1 MSQATSRSPGTR
13 LPEGVVT
20 FLFTDIEGSTKLLQR
35 LGDTYG
41 TVLSDHRALLRAA
54 FSRYNGCEVD
64 TQGDAFFVAFQNASE
79 AAAAAVEAQRALKE
93 QKWPEDVQVL
103 VRMGIH
109 TGEPVLIDESYVG
122 IDLHRAAR
130 ICSASHG
137 GQVVVSEVTR
147 RELSADHFDFKG
159 LGAHR
164 LKDLQDPERI
174 SQIVVRDL
182 PQDFPPLRSLQPPTN
197 VPHHVSTLVGRK
209 VEKEELHEL
218 LLDDD
223 VRLVTVTGPGG
234 TGKTRVSSAAAL
246 EALPFFIDGVFFVDV
261 TPVTTPELLPPAIAD
276 GLGGVPLPGDRSA
289 VDALVEYIAGKHL
302 LLLLDNFE
310 QIVSAAG
317 VVAGLLQRC
326 PRLTVLV
333 TTRIPLSIGGER
345 EYPLQ
350 PLDVPQRPTRA
361 AVLAS
366 EAGELF
372 ARRAAAAKPGFEITD
387 ANASSVTEVCR
398 LLDGL
403 PLALEL
409 AAARLKL
416 LPVDSLVARLGDR
429 FKLLT
434 GGARDA
440 PERHRTLRATID
452 WSYDLLTESE
462 SRFFRALAIFHG
474 GASLDA
480 IETVIEADV
489 DAIDA
494 LTSLVN
500 HSLIRQRETADGEIR
515 FTMLQTIHDYAL
527 ELLEKD
533 ARATELRERHAH
545 YFVRIMVNA
554 KENNVDHADLGAK
567 NVDNFRFA
575 LSWLSE
581 RADSGSLGDAWNLVK
596 LCGLLGRYWYTHAG
610 TVEGSRWLE
619 RALAAVPETPHPD
632 RALGMH
638 QLGVLKEQQRLFDD
652 ASRLFYE
659 ALEDYQGLGDL
670 AGEATCLNSL
680 GVVARG
686 LMDIDA
692 AEEFFL
698 RCVEIRRKIDD
709 PRMSS
714 AIGNLGIAALDR
726 GEVDRAIKLFKESL
740 ELDMAQDDD
749 WGVAINKNNLGVA
762 YLEGGDIESAEPLIL
777 EGLRLCFELEEYDGV
792 AESLEASAGV
802 ASAKGDAKRSGR
814 LLGAAETL
822 RGSMSTPITMADER
836 RVARWTVSS
845 HLAIGEEAYEA
856 SLQEGSAMTLEQAV
870 DYAIGRQQQWPFE
883 PIEGRS

>member
-1 MSQATSRSPGTR
+1 M
-13 LPEGVVT
+13 T
-20 FLFTDIEGSTKLLQR
+20 FLFTDVEGSTKLLQR

-64 TQGDAFFVAFQNASE
+64 TQGDAFFVAFRNASE
-79 AAAAAVEAQRALKE
+79 AAAAAVEAQRALKGH
-93 QKWPEDVQVL
+93 KWPEDVQVL

-122 IDLHRAAR
+122 IDVHRAAR
-130 ICSASHG
+130 ICSAAHG

-209 VEKEELHEL
+209 VEKKELHEL

-246 EALPFFIDGVFFVDV
+246 GVLPFFIDGVFFVDV

-276 GLGGVPLPGDRSA
+276 GLGVPLSGDRSA

-317 VVAGLLQRC
+317 VVAGLLQKC

-372 ARRAAAAKPGFEITD
+372 ERRAAAVKPGFEITD
-387 ANASSVTEVCR
+387 ANASSVAEVCR

-416 LPVDSLVARLGDR
+416 LPVDSLVTLLGDR
-429 FKLLT
+429 LKLLT

-440 PERHRTLRATID
+440 PERHRTLRGTID

-480 IETVIEADV
+480 IETVIGADV

-500 HSLIRQRETADGEIR
+500 HSLIRQREIADGEIR

-533 ARATELRERHAH
+533 PRATELQERHAH

-554 KENNVDHADLGAK
+554 KENNVDRADLGAK
-567 NVDNFRFA
+567 NVDNFRSA

-686 LMDIDA
+686 RMDIDA

-698 RCVEIRRKIDD
+698 RSVEIRRNIDD

-762 YLEGGDIESAEPLIL
+762 YLEGGDIESAEALIL

-792 AESLEASAGV
+792 AESLEASAGI

-822 RGSMSTPITMADER
+822 RRSMSTPITMADER
-836 RVARWTVSS
+836 RVARWTASS
-845 HLAIGEEAYEA
+845 HLAIGEEAYET

-883 PIEGRS
+883 PIE